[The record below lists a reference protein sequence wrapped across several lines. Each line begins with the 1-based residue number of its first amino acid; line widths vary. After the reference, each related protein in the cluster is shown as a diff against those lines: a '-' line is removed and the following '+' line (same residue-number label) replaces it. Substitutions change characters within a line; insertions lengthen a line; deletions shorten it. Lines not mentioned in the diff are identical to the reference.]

1 MDGCLKSASVS
12 VLVNGSPSSEFLPQK
27 GLRQG
32 DPLSPLLFNI
42 AAEALNGILS
52 RAMEKG
58 LYRGFLCGKNK
69 VEISIL

>member
-12 VLVNGSPSSEFLPQK
+12 VLVNGSPSTEFLPQK

-52 RAMEKG
+52 QAMEKG